1 MEHKPITRQ
10 RSPWTQAGSPIPG
23 VVAYYRRVSDGTLR
37 ALVANEPAGWQLSIS
52 FVDHRGRASRYPQ
65 WDEIFHAR
73 RHLFPADLAFV
84 MHLPTDHE
92 YVAVHDST
100 FHLHQLHQHPER
112 PRP

>member
-10 RSPWTQAGSPIPG
+10 RSEWIEVPAPPIPG
-23 VVAYYRRVSDGTLR
+23 VVSAHYRRVGDGVLR
-37 ALVANEPAGWQLSIS
+37 ALVADEPRGWHLSIS
-52 FVDHRGRASRYPQ
+52 FVDHRDRASRYPR

-73 RHLFPADLAFV
+73 RHLLPQDLAYV
-84 MHLPTDHE
+84 MHLPTDDE

-100 FHLHQLHQHPER
+100 FHLHQHPER

>member
-10 RSPWTQAGSPIPG
+10 RSEWIPVPTPPILPPE
-23 VVAYYRRVSDGTLR
+23 VRAFLRRVGDGELR
-37 ALVANEPAGWQLSIS
+37 ALVADEPAGWHLSIS
-52 FVDHRGRASRYPQ
+52 FVDHRGKASRYPR

-73 RHLFPADLAFV
+73 RHLLPADLGYV
-84 MHLPTDHE
+84 MRLPTDEE

-100 FHLHQLHQHPER
+100 FHLHQHPER